1 MKLISSERIS
11 HFYGLGIDQTFSALK
26 SGLMTAQSNLLQ
38 SLKAVFGYDAFRPL
52 QEEII
57 ESALAGKDV
66 LAILPTGGGKSLC
79 YQLPA
84 LERKGLTLVV
94 SPLIALM
101 KDQVDQLQAAG
112 VAATFLNSSISA
124 GESRT
129 RLEGLDRG
137 EYKLLYLAPERLFLP
152 EFIEKLKGW
161 KIEALAIDE
170 AHCISEWG
178 HDFRPEYRQLA
189 TIRDQLPKIP
199 IIALTATATK
209 RVQKDIV
216 EQLCFREPQVFV
228 ASFNRPNLTY
238 RILQKQRP
246 RVQILDYV
254 AKNGNVSGIV
264 YCQSRRAVE
273 DYALALQD
281 AGHKALPYHAGLSQ
295 SERIQNQEAFI
306 RDDVQI
312 ICATIAFG
320 MGINKPNVR
329 YVLHADLPKNIE
341 SYYQETGR
349 AGRDGLPAEC
359 LLLFSGGD
367 IVKYQHFIEQVE
379 DEQAQR
385 VARQQLR
392 QMADFAEYADC
403 RRAALLRYFGET
415 AEGDNCGSCDNCLEH
430 REEVDVTTDSQKLLS
445 CVFRINKASRPM
457 GLGQTVDVLRGS
469 ENAKVLARGHDKL
482 STHGI
487 GRDKTAEYWQMLGK
501 QLVQRGYLKL
511 SDDGYNTV
519 ELVPKALLA
528 LRERS
533 PIRMKPILTQVPTPA
548 TRSASKAGAI
558 ECDEGLFEV
567 LRGMRKELADARG
580 VPPYVIFGD
589 VALRQ
594 MARRY
599 PRTEDAFIAIPG
611 VGQQKLREYGGRFMQ
626 VIDEWLSEN
635 DPRDFP
641 PSGFI
646 DPHPTKN
653 THREKGL
660 SPTIRETLN
669 LFQAGKTAE
678 EIAKERGLNQNTIEG
693 HLAACIEE
701 KQITDL
707 SGLVTG
713 AEMEKVREAASEHGA
728 ALMRPIFD
736 ALDGEVSFGKIRLAL
751 AMLGVES
758 RR

>member
-1 MKLISSERIS
+1 
-11 HFYGLGIDQTFSALK
+11 
-26 SGLMTAQSNLLQ
+26 MTVQSNLLQ

-52 QEEII
+52 QEKII

-137 EYKLLYLAPERLFLP
+137 AYKLLYLAPERLFLP

-228 ASFNRPNLTY
+228 ARFNRPNLTY

-295 SERIQNQEAFI
+295 TERIQNQEAFI

-415 AEGDNCGSCDNCLEH
+415 AEGDNCGSCDNCMEH

-445 CVFRINKASRPM
+445 CVFRINKAGRPM

-519 ELVPKALLA
+519 ELAPKALLA

-533 PIRMKPILTQVPTPA
+533 PIRMKPISTRISTPA
-548 TRSASKAGAI
+548 ARSASKAGAI

-611 VGQQKLREYGGRFMQ
+611 VGQQKLREYGDRFMR

-653 THREKGL
+653 THRERGL

-669 LFQAGKTAE
+669 LFQSGKTAE
-678 EIAKERGLNQNTIEG
+678 EIAKGRGLNQNTIEG

-701 KQITDL
+701 RQITDL

-751 AMLGVES
+751 AMLEVES